1 MSNPRIPFRYGHPG
15 VTLPPLDGGLI
26 LVHLVVNVEHW
37 PFDQPMPRTILA
49 PPHGRA
55 TVPDVANF
63 SWVEYGLRCGLPR
76 MLDAMAHKG
85 LAASTSINAS
95 VIDVYP
101 DAARA
106 MRDAG
111 WEFIGHGLRQQ
122 SLVADGSPALTI
134 RDTTERLRD
143 FTGRPPAGWLSPGM
157 QETLDMP
164 DVLATMGYRYVCDWC
179 LDDLP
184 VPMQVTHGRLLA
196 MPYNLELNDSVVYAI
211 EKQSDGALLDRVRR
225 TLLAFESEAGR
236 SGRPRV
242 MPLGLHPHLMGV
254 PHRIAELGAILD
266 LLAASPLVRF
276 CTGSRIADWY
286 DAHAPKDMAPGR

>member
-1 MSNPRIPFRYGHPG
+1 MSNPRVSYEFGGGGRP
-15 VTLPPLDGGLI
+15 LSPLDGGLI

-37 PFDQPMPRTILA
+37 PFDQPMPRTILT
-49 PPHGRA
+49 PPHGRSA
-55 TVPDVANF
+55 VPDVANF

-76 MLDAMAHKG
+76 MLDAFSKRG
-85 LAASTSINAS
+85 LPASTSINAS

-101 DAARA
+101 QAALA

-111 WEFIGHGLRQQ
+111 WEFIAHGLRQQ

-134 RDTTERLRD
+134 RDTTARLAA

-164 DVLATMGYRYVCDWC
+164 DLLAESGYRYVCDWC

-184 VPMQVTHGRLLA
+184 VPMQTSKGRLLA

-225 TLLAFESEAGR
+225 TLRVFEAEVRQRGT
-236 SGRPRV
+236 PRV
-242 MPLGLHPHLMGV
+242 MPIGLHPHLMGV
-254 PHRIAELGAILD
+254 PHRLDELEAMLE
-266 LLAASPLVRF
+266 LLSGSSMVRF
-276 CTGSRIADWY
+276 CTGTGIADWF
-286 DAHAPKDMAPGR
+286 DSASQNVMAPGR